1 MHIERARVMNYKCI
15 EDSGW
20 VDFEEDLTRF
30 VGANEAGKTSFLEA
44 VADYNEQSNVPD
56 EKLCKYC
63 SYDESVHGVPISAI
77 ELNMNPV
84 FASEKIKKEKPIF
97 RHISKRNIV
106 VRYST
111 GEIELRRRFDPRDQ
125 TAKDKIDFIDRFS
138 HSTELKQ
145 IHDIINIDMISYFK
159 EFKDYDIFL
168 DRFRVLLD
176 DKVIIKGSEDKLPMT
191 EKTGVSDQILC
202 AEILRR
208 ISRDPSN
215 IRMSHKLI
223 DIEINNIPKIKLYKN
238 INKIEESICRK
249 ELGSEGHSPFYPL
262 FKETEKENNL
272 THTPSKR
279 RAIET
284 DFTSMI
290 NNNWPNIQ
298 LELRIV
304 EIDDLM
310 SIEISR
316 ENNKQVVTIPSER
329 SEGFRWFLSF
339 CIEVLFS
346 DTEEDILLLDD
357 PGGALHPE
365 ANKKVRDALEN
376 FAEDTQTAYSTHSP
390 YMLDTSDLDSIRL
403 VQRENSE
410 TTEIVN
416 DLSEV
421 ETDSPDALAPVR
433 ARLGAKHADSLFAS
447 KQNIIVEGFTDR
459 KYLEAFSEFLGD
471 GEPVLPD
478 QLSITD
484 ASGGGNIETLAKM
497 VIAEGYDYAIL
508 LDDDRGGRSS
518 KENLL
523 DAGIAEEN
531 IVMVSD
537 AHDDEESSN
546 DTVEDLLDDDVAIE
560 ALAQMHDSFGEDD
573 LRGEIDGRE
582 HFPKRVID
590 RLKELD
596 GTGELDDSPTEVER
610 LAKGGMAEY
619 VTRKIETGQW
629 DESEI
634 GAETVERFDTLLDE
648 VLAVLESDD
657 E

>member
-1 MHIERARVMNYKCI
+1 MNYKCI

-44 VADYNEQSNVPD
+44 ISNYNSKKEVVD
-56 EKLCKYC
+56 ENICKYTQN
-63 SYDESVHGVPISAI
+63 SEDKRNTPISAVDLSSYPLSDSI
-77 ELNMNPV
+77 DVRNMT
-84 FASEKIKKEKPIF
+84 EKEKNLVHPMF
-97 RHISKRNIV
+97 AKRTIV
-106 VRYST
+106 VRFADGSVELRSSFSPRLKWADPSSVDLLTHLTNDEYLKNMYNYINIDVDKYLRRVST
-111 GEIELRRRFDPRDQ
+111 GRDIENVRQFIERNITPLGTEPAQDANNSTNDILLFNELTRSVYEIKYFLSILDIERQKLPEISLDRGFSPISEFWSHSGESPNPPKSTYKILVDLKENKSKSLVSSVEDRGEIEQ
-125 TAKDKIDFIDRFS
+125 
-138 HSTELKQ
+138 
-145 IHDIINIDMISYFK
+145 
-159 EFKDYDIFL
+159 
-168 DRFRVLLD
+168 
-176 DKVIIKGSEDKLPMT
+176 KLT
-191 EKTGVSDQILC
+191 KTVNS
-202 AEILRR
+202 
-208 ISRDPSN
+208 
-215 IRMSHKLI
+215 
-223 DIEINNIPKIKLYKN
+223 
-238 INKIEESICRK
+238 
-249 ELGSEGHSPFYPL
+249 
-262 FKETEKENNL
+262 
-272 THTPSKR
+272 
-279 RAIET
+279 
-284 DFTSMI
+284 
-290 NNNWPNIQ
+290 NWPNPARDIS
-298 LELRIV
+298 LFVNLSKIT
-304 EIDDLM
+304 LK
-310 SIEISR
+310 IEFGDSR
-316 ENNKQVVTIPSER
+316 DVVTIPSEQ

-339 CIEVLFS
+339 CIEILFS
-346 DTEEDILLLDD
+346 DTKEDILLLDD
-357 PGGALHPE
+357 PGSGLHPE

-403 VQRENSE
+403 VQREDSE
-410 TTEIVN
+410 TTEIVD
-416 DLSEV
+416 DLSKV

-433 ARLGAKHADSLFAS
+433 ARLGANYADSLFAS

-497 VIAEGYDYAIL
+497 VIAEGYDYVIL

-523 DAGIAEEN
+523 DAGISEEN

-582 HFPKRVID
+582 HFPKRVVS
-590 RLKELD
+590 RLRELD
-596 GTGELDDSPTEVER
+596 GTEELDDPPTEIER

-619 VTRKIETGQW
+619 ITRKIETEQW
-629 DESEI
+629 DESEL
-634 GAETVERFDTLLDE
+634 GGETVERFESLLSE
-648 VLAVLESDD
+648 VVAVLESNG